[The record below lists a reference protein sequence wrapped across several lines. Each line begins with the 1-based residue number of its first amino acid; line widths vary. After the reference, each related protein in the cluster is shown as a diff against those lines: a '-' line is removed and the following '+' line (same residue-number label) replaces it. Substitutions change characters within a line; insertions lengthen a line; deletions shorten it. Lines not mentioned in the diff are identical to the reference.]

1 MVSGN
6 CIEVTTAWV
15 LLDIGQFVL
24 ENLTQDAF
32 NLYSCRWMPR
42 SLQVAKVPH
51 SLWEESLMIW
61 GRATGSSSSVL
72 ENRTWWRLLKGR
84 KSTVASALFMQI
96 SFTPFEHKCSAV
108 YYWNLQPVYQS
119 FHIMM
124 HDLLAESPKVVMEYS
139 ASGYVYWYWSVNCTT
154 GFEL

>member
-1 MVSGN
+1 MVCGN

-42 SLQVAKVPH
+42 SLQVAKGPH

-96 SFTPFEHKCSAV
+96 SFTPFECKCSAV

-124 HDLLAESPKVVMEYS
+124 HDLLAESPKGVMEYS
-139 ASGYVYWYWSVNCTT
+139 ASGYVYWYWSVNSTT

>member
-51 SLWEESLMIW
+51 SLWEESLMIL

-96 SFTPFEHKCSAV
+96 SFTPFECKCSAV
-108 YYWNLQPVYQS
+108 YYWNLQSVYQS
-119 FHIMM
+119 FHN
-124 HDLLAESPKVVMEYS
+124 LLWCMIYLLSHQKWWWSIRLPVV
-139 ASGYVYWYWSVNCTT
+139 CTDT
-154 GFEL
+154 EV

>member
-1 MVSGN
+1 MVCGN

-84 KSTVASALFMQI
+84 KSTFASALFMQI
-96 SFTPFEHKCSAV
+96 SFTPFECKCSAV

-119 FHIMM
+119 FHIML
-124 HDLLAESPKVVMEYS
+124 HDLLAESPNVVMEHS
-139 ASGYVYWYWSVNCTT
+139 ASGYVYWYCSVNCTT